1 MTRWERLL
9 IALAAFVAV
18 HGAFVLLLGA
28 LGRRSDARAFAT
40 SLWRTR
46 TGSLPD
52 MRSDRQPVATG
63 SA

>member
-18 HGAFVLLLGA
+18 HGAFALLLGA
-28 LGRRSDARAFAT
+28 LGRRSDPRAFAT

-46 TGSLPD
+46 TGPLPD
-52 MRSDRQPVATG
+52 IGNRWQRVRLD
-63 SA
+63 